1 MEYAMTNIIAAVDP
15 SLTGTAICILE
26 ADTYGLIYL
35 TTFKVPKDTIGVTRL
50 AWLSKQVNATLKA
63 HSPKEVFIEGYSFMS
78 KGRSIFN
85 LGELGGIF
93 RLLLAKKWGGYYEI
107 APTSLKK
114 FITGKG
120 NSKKQIMLE
129 QTYRKYGLGSETL
142 KDDNQV
148 DAYGLAR
155 FGASFLKW
163 DQGDDTFAKYE
174 IEALK
179 GLNAKCTL

>member
-1 MEYAMTNIIAAVDP
+1 MPKTIAAIDP
-15 SLTGTAICILE
+15 SLVGTAVCILD
-26 ADTYGLIYL
+26 ADTYGVLAL
-35 TTFKVPKDTIGVTRL
+35 STFNVPKDTMGVARL
-50 AWLSKQVNATLKA
+50 SWLAKKLNSTLRQHA
-63 HSPKEVFIEGYSFMS
+63 PTEVFIEGYSFMS

-85 LGELGGIF
+85 LGELGGIY
-93 RLLLAKKWGGYYEI
+93 RLMLARKWGGYYEI
-107 APTSLKK
+107 PPTSLKK

-142 KDDNQV
+142 KNDNEV

-155 FGASFLKW
+155 FGAAFLKW

-179 GLNAKCTL
+179 GLKEKCTL